1 MKLRFYE
8 RIQAILPF
16 GVPLGIVFLA
26 EPRVPAGCEG
36 SDADFLCQIT
46 AAQITADPGLANRQK

>member
-26 EPRVPAGCEG
+26 DPYRVPEKSRDVVHCCA
-36 SDADFLCQIT
+36 
-46 AAQITADPGLANRQK
+46 PGE